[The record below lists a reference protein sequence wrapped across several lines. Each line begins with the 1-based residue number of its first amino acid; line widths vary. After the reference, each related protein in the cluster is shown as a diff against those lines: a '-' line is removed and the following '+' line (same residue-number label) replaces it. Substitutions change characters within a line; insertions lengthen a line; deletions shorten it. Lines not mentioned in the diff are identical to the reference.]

1 MRYGSALV
9 ISGIA
14 LARIGAQNIDS
25 SGNGNLFGDYFV
37 REVMLSKVD
46 PKTSAAGRAFSL
58 SGIITFD
65 GQGNYSFTGTKMD
78 SSTGKPA
85 AISGQLGAYSVSAS
99 GLIAFNDLIDTTQTD
114 FGATGL
120 FGPIGGVS
128 VVASATGGSEKN
140 ILVAIPAG
148 SAVTNASL
156 QGTYNVA
163 FIDFLQGNVSLV
175 RDGYFT
181 LQTAGNGSFSNSTV
195 TGAMANGGSKN
206 TTQDLTNVTYNIT
219 SQEGSGI
226 LSFPPLPSLSTLV
239 TGQKDFF
246 LSADRLIFIAGDPT
260 GFDLMIGIPALSG
273 TATNSLYQG
282 TYFIAGLEND
292 ASNLAGGTN
301 AVDAFSGSI
310 FSLGQGTAIAHQR
323 LATFQNPAIDYTYAP
338 ATYQVTSDG
347 TLSDGL
353 LQGIL
358 GAGGQAFL
366 EVGTGSLYSLI
377 PGLGVEYTGPNPFL
391 DPLKVWNAAS
401 LAPITNS
408 VAPGE
413 FVSLFGSGLCT
424 ANEGAPSLPLPTTL
438 GKVQVTVNGILAP
451 ISYVSPNQINVL
463 VPYEISGS
471 YATFQVSSDVG
482 LSNPVTLYVAKT
494 APGVFSSLAGGFAP
508 GVGPAAAQH
517 ADFSA
522 VTEDNPA
529 EVGETLMLYVTGLGA
544 VSPAVIDGFAAVAKP
559 LSYVVADVTVSVDGL
574 NAPVS
579 FKGLAPGFAG
589 LYQVN
594 FEVPKGVSSGKLV
607 SISVAT
613 PDAVTNEAKLQIK

>member
-1 MRYGSALV
+1 MVTSAF
-9 ISGIA
+9 S
-14 LARIGAQNIDS
+14 LARIAAQNIDN
-25 SGNGNLFGDYFV
+25 SGDGNLFGDYFV
-37 REVMLSKVD
+37 REVMLSKLD
-46 PKTSAAGRAFSL
+46 PKTSAVGRAFSL
-58 SGIITFD
+58 TGVITFD

-78 SSTGKPA
+78 SSTDKPA
-85 AISGQLGAYSVSAS
+85 AISGQLGTYSVNAS
-99 GLIAFNDLIDTTQTD
+99 GLVALNDLIDTTQTD

-128 VVASATGGSEKN
+128 VVASATEGSEKN
-140 ILVAIPAG
+140 ILLAIPAG
-148 SAVTNASL
+148 SALSNASL

-163 FIDFLQGNVSLV
+163 FIDFLQGNASLV

-181 LQTAGNGSFSNSTV
+181 LHTAGNGSFSNSTV

-206 TTQDLTNVTYNIT
+206 TTQNLTNVTYDIT
-219 SQEGSGI
+219 SQAGSGTI
-226 LSFPPLPSLSTLV
+226 SFPPLPSLSTLV

-246 LSADRLIFIAGDPT
+246 LSADRLIFIAGDPN

-282 TYFIAGLEND
+282 TYLTAALEND
-292 ASNLAGGTN
+292 AASGKN
-301 AVDAFSGSI
+301 AIDAFSGSI
-310 FSLGQGTAIAHQR
+310 FSLGQGTSIAHQR
-323 LATFQNPAIDYTYAP
+323 LATYQNPSIDYTYAP
-338 ATYQVTSDG
+338 APYQVTSAG
-347 TLSDGL
+347 TFSDGL
-353 LQGIL
+353 LHGIL
-358 GAGGQAFL
+358 GVGGQAFL
-366 EVGTGSLYSLI
+366 EVGTGSFYSLI
-377 PGLGVEYTGPNPFL
+377 PGLGVAYTGPNPFL
-391 DPLKVWNAAS
+391 DPLKVWNAAN

-408 VAPGE
+408 IAPGE

-438 GKVQVTVNGILAP
+438 GKVQVTVNGIPAP

-494 APGVFSSLAGGFAP
+494 APGVFASLAGGFAP

-544 VSPAVIDGFAAVAKP
+544 VSPAVKDGFAAVAKP
-559 LSYVVADVTVSVDGL
+559 LSYVVAEVTVSVDGL

-589 LYQVN
+589 FYQVN
-594 FEVPKGVSSGKLV
+594 FEVPKGVPSGKLV
-607 SISVAT
+607 SLSIAT
-613 PDAVTNEAKLQIK
+613 PDAVTNEAKLYIK

>member
-1 MRYGSALV
+1 MRFGRALV
-9 ISGIA
+9 ISVFS

-25 SGNGNLFGDYFV
+25 SGDGNLFGDYFV
-37 REVMLSKVD
+37 REVMLSKLD
-46 PKTSAAGRAFSL
+46 QKTSAAGRAL
-58 SGIITFD
+58 SVTGIITFD
-65 GQGNYSFTGTKMD
+65 GQGNYSFTGTEMD
-78 SSTGKPA
+78 SSTGKTA
-85 AISGQLGAYSVSAS
+85 AIAGQLGAYSVNAS

-128 VVASATGGSEKN
+128 VVASATEGSEKN

-163 FIDFLQGNVSLV
+163 FIDFLQGNASLV

-181 LQTAGNGSFSNSTV
+181 LHTAGNGSFSNSTV

-206 TTQDLTNVTYNIT
+206 TTQNLTNVTYNIT
-219 SQEGSGI
+219 SQAGSGI

-246 LSADRLIFIAGDPT
+246 LSADRLIFIAGDPS
-260 GFDLMIGIPALSG
+260 GFDLMVGIPALSG
-273 TATNSLYQG
+273 TATSSLYQG
-282 TYFIAGLEND
+282 TYFTAALEND
-292 ASNLAGGTN
+292 AASGKA

-310 FSLGQGTAIAHQR
+310 FSLGQGTSIAHQH

-338 ATYQVTSDG
+338 APYQVTSGG
-347 TLSDGL
+347 TFSDGL
-353 LQGIL
+353 LHGVL
-358 GAGGQAFL
+358 GDGGQAFL
-366 EVGTGSLYSLI
+366 EVGTGSFYSLI
-377 PGLGVEYTGPNPFL
+377 PGLGVAYTGPNPFL
-391 DPLKVWNAAS
+391 DPLKVWNAAN

-408 VAPGE
+408 IAPGE

-482 LSNPVTLYVAKT
+482 LSNPVTIYVAKT
-494 APGVFSSLAGGFAP
+494 APGVFASLAGGFAP
-508 GVGPAAAQH
+508 GLGPAAGQH

-544 VSPAVIDGFAAVAKP
+544 VSPTVKDGFAAVAKP

-607 SISVAT
+607 SLSIAT
-613 PDAVTNEAKLQIK
+613 PNAVTNEAKLYIK